1 MKIRTINIRN
11 LNSLRLEVA
20 IHLNQP
26 PLNQVGLFAIT
37 GDTGAGKT
45 TILDAITLALYG
57 ELHRNKEVKEVLSFG
72 AADALAEVEFE
83 TRGSLYRAKWT
94 IWRARGK
101 VDGNVLGPKREVS
114 KWNEKKQ
121 EFEIVAEKISDCKTY
136 IEAVTG
142 LDFGRFSRSVL
153 LSQGDFAA
161 FLKASERE
169 RSELLEQIT
178 GTAIYTQLSKAAYEK
193 HKMESEHLLALEQQ
207 LANLGLLKNEE
218 VLELKGALKNN
229 QEIELKQQ
237 EEIHKLRQQLQWIEQ
252 LEEVKK
258 QNEIAVEV
266 LEKAEREQEAASGNE
281 HLLILHQKAL
291 PAKVNLS
298 RLSDAEEQL
307 AMTEQQL
314 ANTNEQLPAVV
325 SGLEKVNREKEKA
338 QASVKETSDTL
349 NKQMPLFEQVIG
361 IDIELREKALPLQ
374 KIKQEIEELDQS
386 IIETTK
392 DVEITNKQ
400 LVEDQGQFN
409 QIQSWLKK
417 NKEKSGLI
425 ADLPLIRQ
433 HRSQLR
439 SLYVERNNAK
449 KEIHKI
455 EQQTTALN
463 VEIQKTE
470 HLRSEKQSTYQ
481 ALEVAFKALLPP
493 RYIADRSDLLEQI
506 HQEIEQLNL
515 QKKTFQDLYHLNA
528 EYQQL
533 LSELSAYEGQLE
545 SLQNLELALGKDI
558 MTSLDAMDAATQR
571 LTFKRDIYEQQLM
584 IANYD
589 KDRAQLVEGEACPL
603 CFSTEQPFRAMQV
616 KPYVDEAKSEFE
628 TAQQQYDIIYKHH
641 KSLLNQQ
648 KDIENQIEQL
658 SGSEVKQLSG
668 QVAIQFEKILSY
680 EQRIAEVAPNLE
692 AKDFAEARTHLLKQ
706 KIAESDEQISSLHT
720 SRLQLSTNLKALEK
734 EEREL
739 GLINQQHKDQQAQL
753 AILTERKNIQE
764 RIREEAHKKFDE
776 AKTKADRL
784 LKTYGFSFQL
794 ETAADMFATL
804 DRQLEEYTVKDKK
817 ANALE
822 QQMSLYQQ
830 RLEQTQSKLRELDTR
845 KANLMQQQ
853 QQLQQIFDALK
864 TQRVDLFED
873 KDPRKEKEKL
883 QRRLE
888 TEQSDLQEL
897 SVELTA
903 LEKQRAE
910 LLQNR
915 KAKEELLDEWAGK
928 KQKWEVALDEQAI
941 KEGFDN
947 RTSLKQALLTDDEAK
962 RLSDQQKVL
971 KENVQTAKV
980 KLESIEQQL
989 KTLKGKAVAADS
1001 KIDLSEHLRQKE
1013 AAYKVLQQ
1021 EMGAISEQ
1029 LKQDKE
1035 KRKQAKQLNQQ
1046 LEAQQS
1052 EYLRWAKINDI
1063 IGNADGK
1070 KFRTFAQ
1077 GLTLQRLTVLAN
1089 LHLERLNGRYLIEK
1103 RSDEDLQLDIID
1115 TYQADNKRSMNTL
1128 SGGESFLVSLAL
1140 ALGLSDLAGR
1150 NTQIQSL
1157 FIDEGFGTLDENT
1170 LDMAITTLENLQA
1183 SGKTIGIISHVNALK
1198 ERIGTQVLV
1207 KKRGDGFSEV
1217 ELLG

>member
-121 EFEIVAEKISDCKTY
+121 KFEIVAEKISDCKTY

-409 QIQSWLKK
+409 QIQKWLKK

-603 CFSTEQPFRAMQV
+603 CFSTEQPFRTMQV

-764 RIREEAHKKFDE
+764 RILEEAHKKFDE

-989 KTLKGKAVAADS
+989 KALKGKAVAADS

>member
-1 MKIRTINIRN
+1 
-11 LNSLRLEVA
+11 
-20 IHLNQP
+20 
-26 PLNQVGLFAIT
+26 
-37 GDTGAGKT
+37 
-45 TILDAITLALYG
+45 
-57 ELHRNKEVKEVLSFG
+57 
-72 AADALAEVEFE
+72 
-83 TRGSLYRAKWT
+83 
-94 IWRARGK
+94 
-101 VDGNVLGPKREVS
+101 
-114 KWNEKKQ
+114 
-121 EFEIVAEKISDCKTY
+121 
-136 IEAVTG
+136 
-142 LDFGRFSRSVL
+142 
-153 LSQGDFAA
+153 
-161 FLKASERE
+161 
-169 RSELLEQIT
+169 
-178 GTAIYTQLSKAAYEK
+178 
-193 HKMESEHLLALEQQ
+193 
-207 LANLGLLKNEE
+207 
-218 VLELKGALKNN
+218 
-229 QEIELKQQ
+229 
-237 EEIHKLRQQLQWIEQ
+237 
-252 LEEVKK
+252 
-258 QNEIAVEV
+258 
-266 LEKAEREQEAASGNE
+266 
-281 HLLILHQKAL
+281 
-291 PAKVNLS
+291 
-298 RLSDAEEQL
+298 
-307 AMTEQQL
+307 
-314 ANTNEQLPAVV
+314 
-325 SGLEKVNREKEKA
+325 
-338 QASVKETSDTL
+338 
-349 NKQMPLFEQVIG
+349 
-361 IDIELREKALPLQ
+361 
-374 KIKQEIEELDQS
+374 
-386 IIETTK
+386 
-392 DVEITNKQ
+392 
-400 LVEDQGQFN
+400 
-409 QIQSWLKK
+409 
-417 NKEKSGLI
+417 
-425 ADLPLIRQ
+425 
-433 HRSQLR
+433 
-439 SLYVERNNAK
+439 
-449 KEIHKI
+449 
-455 EQQTTALN
+455 
-463 VEIQKTE
+463 
-470 HLRSEKQSTYQ
+470 
-481 ALEVAFKALLPP
+481 
-493 RYIADRSDLLEQI
+493 
-506 HQEIEQLNL
+506 
-515 QKKTFQDLYHLNA
+515 LNA

-764 RIREEAHKKFDE
+764 RILEEAHKKFDE

-989 KTLKGKAVAADS
+989 KALKGKAVAADS

>member
-325 SGLEKVNREKEKA
+325 SGLEKVSREKEKA

-764 RIREEAHKKFDE
+764 RILEEAHKKFDE

>member
-1 MKIRTINIRN
+1 
-11 LNSLRLEVA
+11 
-20 IHLNQP
+20 
-26 PLNQVGLFAIT
+26 
-37 GDTGAGKT
+37 
-45 TILDAITLALYG
+45 
-57 ELHRNKEVKEVLSFG
+57 
-72 AADALAEVEFE
+72 
-83 TRGSLYRAKWT
+83 
-94 IWRARGK
+94 
-101 VDGNVLGPKREVS
+101 
-114 KWNEKKQ
+114 
-121 EFEIVAEKISDCKTY
+121 
-136 IEAVTG
+136 
-142 LDFGRFSRSVL
+142 
-153 LSQGDFAA
+153 
-161 FLKASERE
+161 
-169 RSELLEQIT
+169 
-178 GTAIYTQLSKAAYEK
+178 
-193 HKMESEHLLALEQQ
+193 MESEHLLALEQQ

-281 HLLILHQKAL
+281 HLLVLHQKAL

-325 SGLEKVNREKEKA
+325 SGLEKVSREKEKA

-386 IIETTK
+386 IVETTK

-409 QIQSWLKK
+409 QIQKWLKK

-764 RIREEAHKKFDE
+764 RILEEAYKKFDE
-776 AKTKADRL
+776 AKTKADQL

-989 KTLKGKAVAADS
+989 KALKGKAVAADS